1 MFDEI
6 LRNATVPGAFMNAVT
21 TAEERD
27 LQERRRRGGYKV
39 VEVRV
44 KRSRLAIIRERLIA
58 VASRRSHGA
67 EDQMPS
73 K

>member
-21 TAEERD
+21 TSQERD
-27 LQERRRRGGYKV
+27 LDERRRRGGYMV
-39 VEVRV
+39 VEVPV
-44 KRSRLAIIRERLIA
+44 PKSRLAVFRKRIIA
-58 VASRRSHGA
+58 VFSRRSRGV
-67 EDQMPS
+67 EDQMPT

>member
-1 MFDEI
+1 MFEEF

-21 TAEERD
+21 TAQERD
-27 LQERRRRGGYKV
+27 LEERRRRGGYKV
-39 VEVRV
+39 VEVPAP
-44 KRSRLAIIRERLIA
+44 RSRLAVIRERLVA
-58 VASRRSHGA
+58 VFSRRSHGV